1 MYLLY
6 SDLCGVLADYSLSS
20 GAPPV
25 GAGLSCEDVGEP
37 DSTASPSAPS
47 RLTSLLRKV
56 NLLRSESTPRNG
68 AAMTPTDMF
77 EGNRS

>member
-20 GAPPV
+20 QARRV
-25 GAGLSCEDVGEP
+25 DAGLSCEDVDEP
-37 DSTASPSAPS
+37 DSTAPPGVPS